1 MDGLLS
7 SASSSS
13 VYILQHNGPLSFTVG
28 AAEEAASHRVVIG
41 EVHSCSCRRAEQQ
54 RLQQHLQQR
63 PCKHV
68 LFVLLKVFRVPP
80 TSPLLLNR
88 GLTDPQLDEV
98 VMGRAPRRGRTRRG
112 PAATRPASATTAPT
126 CAAATARRSVGS
138 GDDCPI
144 CMESLADESRGRLD
158 WCSDADGCGNSVH
171 RRCLQVWAKHHRRSA
186 AAAAAAAAPDAAP
199 DAPLPCPWC
208 RAPWGELA
216 FPPPPS
222 EETGEGRSAAAHR
235 AAARRGAAGAE
246 AVHYGVRCSGCGAL
260 PVRGGRHRCV
270 VCSAT
275 SLCDGCFADPAHHP
289 HHPFERQERPRAPW
303 VPVDRPELLAAA
315 LAEHAAADAAADA
328 AAATAADAAAVA
340 DADADAVDD
349 VRQREQCM
357 PSALNSPSFIF
368 FSIR

>member
-1 MDGLLS
+1 MGEARHLLS

-13 VYILQHNGPLSFTVG
+13 FYILQHNGPLSFTVG
-28 AAEEAASHRVVIG
+28 TAEEAASHRVVIG
-41 EVHSCSCRRAEQQ
+41 AAHSCSCRRAE
-54 RLQQHLQQR
+54 R
-63 PCKHV
+63 PCEHV

-80 TSPLLLNR
+80 TSPLLLGR

-98 VMGRAPRRGRTRRG
+98 VMGRVRSVGGRGRTRRG

-126 CAAATARRSVGS
+126 CAAVTARRSVES

-144 CMESLADESRGRLD
+144 CMESLVDESRGRLD
-158 WCSDADGCGNSVH
+158 WCRDAGGCGNSVH

-186 AAAAAAAAPDAAP
+186 ATAAPAPDAAP
-199 DAPLPCPWC
+199 NAPLPCPWC

-216 FPPPPS
+216 LPPPLPA

-260 PVRGGRHRCV
+260 PLRGGRHRCV

-315 LAEHAAADAAADA
+315 LAEHANANAAAATAAD

-340 DADADAVDD
+340 DTDAVDD
-349 VRQREQCM
+349 DVPQREQFM
-357 PSALNSPSFIF
+357 PSGLNSPSFIF
-368 FSIR
+368 F